1 MPHND
6 GIYQG
11 DFIGYGGSDTHT
23 PNTITYK
30 FDNVIDDIIVATHTQ
45 YIGATIQELDA
56 KKQEAIANLNALHGA
71 KQQCDSF
78 LKELHD
84 DDQTASAVAGS

>member
-1 MPHND
+1 MLNED
-6 GIYQG
+6 TIKKR
-11 DFIGYGGSDTHT
+11 IAALESDIKVMT
-23 PNTITYK
+23 N
-30 FDNVIDDIIVATHTQ
+30 
-45 YIGATIQELDA
+45 TIQELDA
-56 KKQEAIANLNALHGA
+56 KKQEAIVNLNALHGA

>member
-1 MPHND
+1 MVNED
-6 GIYQG
+6 TIKKRIAAL
-11 DFIGYGGSDTHT
+11 DSDIKVMT
-23 PNTITYK
+23 N
-30 FDNVIDDIIVATHTQ
+30 
-45 YIGATIQELDA
+45 TIQELDA

-71 KQQCDSF
+71 KQQCESF

>member
-1 MPHND
+1 MVNED
-6 GIYQG
+6 TIKKR
-11 DFIGYGGSDTHT
+11 IAALESDIKVMT
-23 PNTITYK
+23 N
-30 FDNVIDDIIVATHTQ
+30 
-45 YIGATIQELDA
+45 TIQELNA

-78 LKELHD
+78 LKELHN

>member
-1 MPHND
+1 MLNED
-6 GIYQG
+6 TIEKR
-11 DFIGYGGSDTHT
+11 IAALESDIKVMT
-23 PNTITYK
+23 N
-30 FDNVIDDIIVATHTQ
+30 
-45 YIGATIQELDA
+45 TIQELDA

>member
-1 MPHND
+1 MVNEKT
-6 GIYQG
+6 IKKR
-11 DFIGYGGSDTHT
+11 IAALESDIKVMT
-23 PNTITYK
+23 N
-30 FDNVIDDIIVATHTQ
+30 
-45 YIGATIQELDA
+45 TIQELDA

-71 KQQCDSF
+71 KQQCESF

>member
-1 MPHND
+1 MLNED
-6 GIYQG
+6 TIKKRIAAL
-11 DFIGYGGSDTHT
+11 DSDIKTMT
-23 PNTITYK
+23 N
-30 FDNVIDDIIVATHTQ
+30 
-45 YIGATIQELDA
+45 TIQEIDA